1 MKKIQ
6 DSGKVWCKGFK
17 RPVHA
22 VRIENKIFATGK
34 GEEQVI
40 NCWVDGNILCVDLNE
55 PNREIRLAKKLPLD
69 LEPSVPGTLFNG
81 FTYTKHADVLIVSQ
95 DEERIVEKV
104 ISGEIYRTGQYD
116 SMKSKEF
123 WSKIWDYFQY

>member
-34 GEEQVI
+34 DEEQVI
-40 NCWVDGNILCVDLNE
+40 DCWVDGNNLCVDLNE
-55 PNREIRLAKKLPLD
+55 PKSEVRLAKKLPLD

-95 DEERIVEKV
+95 DEDRIKEKV
-104 ISGEIYRTGQYD
+104 ISGETYRAGQYD

-123 WSKIWDYFQY
+123 WGKVWSY

>member
-34 GEEQVI
+34 GEEQDI
-40 NCWVDGNILCVDLNE
+40 DCWVDGNILCVDLNE

-81 FTYTKHADVLIVSQ
+81 FTYTKHADVLIVSK
-95 DEERIVEKV
+95 DEDRIKEKV
-104 ISGEIYRTGQYD
+104 ISGETYRTGQYD
-116 SMKSKEF
+116 SMNSKEF
-123 WSKIWDYFQY
+123 WGKVWGYY